1 MRKTILTAS
10 LLFGLAFTVPAQ
22 SKTDKPEKSD
32 YKTGNLSVTSHQLK
46 LASGEQ
52 LNYTATT
59 GYMDIRDEKDTLKA
73 NLFFIAYTKDGEP
86 DPAKRPILFS
96 FNGGPGSSSV
106 WLHMGAL
113 GPKIVKMTDEGYPL
127 PPPYKYEDN
136 PLTWLDK
143 ADIVFIDPMMT
154 GYTRPAG
161 RTSQSDFTGY
171 DNDLRFVGDFIRL
184 YTTRYK
190 RWSSPKFIAGESY
203 GTTRAA
209 GLSNYLQ
216 DRHGLYVNGIVLI
229 SAILD
234 FGTVRTDRGND
245 LPYALQLP
253 TFAATSWYH
262 KKLGNRYPSLSSLLQ
277 QVQQFAMGPYQSALM
292 KGDQLQGAERQ
303 AIIQQLQDFTG
314 LSKEYLDETNIRL
327 SVGRFNKELLRS
339 DKKTVGRLDSR
350 IVGQDYDHAGE
361 SYDYDPSYDLA
372 IYGPY
377 TAALNDYVRRELKYE
392 NDLPYEILT
401 GRARPWVNS
410 QDRYLNVAESLRT
423 AMVKNPALKVWIS
436 NGYYDM
442 ATPYFATDYVIHH
455 MFLPENLRG
464 NISFTYYEAGHM
476 MYIHKPSLQ
485 QLKKDY
491 SKFMDQVKAS
501 IQ

>member
-1 MRKTILTAS
+1 MYKKQL
-10 LLFGLAFTVPAQ
+10 LLFLLLPSFLFAQ
-22 SKTDKPEKSD
+22 KASDTKAWKSE
-32 YKTGNLSVTSHQLK
+32 GLSVTKHQVK
-46 LASGEQ
+46 VGTEVIS
-52 LNYTATT
+52 YTATT
-59 GYMDIRDEKDTLKA
+59 GYMDMRDEKDTLKA

-113 GPKIVKMTDEGYPL
+113 GPKLVNMTEEGNSL
-127 PPPYKYEDN
+127 PPPYKYTDN
-136 PLTWLDK
+136 PHTWLDK
-143 ADIVFIDPMMT
+143 ADLVFIDPMMT

-161 RTSQSDFTGY
+161 RSSQNEFTGY

-184 YTTRYK
+184 YTSRYQ

-209 GLSNYLQ
+209 GLSGYLQ
-216 DRHGLYVNGIVLI
+216 NRHGMYVNGIILI

-245 LPYALQLP
+245 LPYALMLP

-262 KKLGNRYPSLSSLLQ
+262 KKLGNNFSSLSQLIKEAEA
-277 QVQQFAMGPYQSALM
+277 FAMGPYQQALM
-292 KGDQLQGAERQ
+292 KGDRLPADERNNIIKELQR
-303 AIIQQLQDFTG
+303 FTG
-314 LSKEYLDETNIRL
+314 LSAEYLDETNLRL
-327 SVGRFNKELLRS
+327 TVGRYNKELLRK
-339 DKKTVGRLDSR
+339 DKLTVGRLDSR
-350 IVGQDYDHAGE
+350 LTGQDYDNAGE
-361 SYDYDPSYDLA
+361 SYDYDPSYERA

-377 TAALNDYVRRELKYE
+377 TAAINDYIRRELNYN

-401 GRARPWVNS
+401 GRVRPWTNS
-410 QDRYLNVAESLRT
+410 QDRYLNVAEALRS
-423 AMVKNPALKVWIS
+423 AMVHNPFLKVWIC

-442 ATPYFATDYVIHH
+442 ATPYFATDYVVNH
-455 MFLPENLRG
+455 MFLPANLRP
-464 NISFTYYEAGHM
+464 NISFTYYESGHM
-476 MYIHKPSLQ
+476 MYIHQQSLQ

-491 SKFMDQVKAS
+491 LKFMATAIPK
-501 IQ
+501 